1 MAARQALV
9 IGLGQFG
16 MALCRALV
24 DNGVE
29 VVAVDRRAD
38 RVALA
43 ADFVGDCRQ
52 VDAMDEEQLAL
63 LAPTRRDVCVCAI
76 GDDSRESSIIVT
88 ALLRQ
93 LGATRV
99 LARANDRLHER
110 ILRLVG
116 AHEVVNP
123 EASFGERLAARLAH
137 PDIRDEIELGDGL
150 RITEVAV
157 PTALVGRRLRELELP
172 KRSGCTVVALRR
184 GTGGGVGQLVPV
196 DGETRPQEGDT
207 LLLVGLQG
215 AARRLLDR
223 R

>member
-1 MAARQALV
+1 MAARQVLV

-16 MALCRALV
+16 MALCRSLV

-43 ADFVGDCRQ
+43 ADFVPDCRQ
-52 VDAMDEEQLAL
+52 VDGMDEEQLSA
-63 LAPTRRDVCVCAI
+63 LAPTSRDVCVCAI

-93 LGATRV
+93 LGATFV

-123 EASFGERLAARLAH
+123 EQSFGERLAARLAH
-137 PDIRDEIELGDGL
+137 RGIHDEIELGDGL
-150 RITEVAV
+150 RITEVDV
-157 PTALVGRRLRELELP
+157 PSAFIGRRLRELELP
-172 KRSGCTVVALRR
+172 RRSGCSIVALRR
-184 GTGGGVGQLVPV
+184 ARDGGHQLEQV
-196 DGETRPQEGDT
+196 DGETRPAPGDR
-207 LLLVGLQG
+207 LLVVGAEG
-215 AARRLLDR
+215 AARRLLER
-223 R
+223 Y